1 MISEEQVREVL
12 SEVYDPEIGMDIINL
27 GLVYNIDVVDESS
40 VDVDMTLTTP
50 ACPAGPMIRTQAY
63 AAVASLP
70 GVENVNINLVWM
82 PPWDPKTMMSEDAKI
97 ALGIF

>member
-1 MISEEQVREVL
+1 MPTEDQVREVL
-12 SEVYDPEIGMDIINL
+12 SEVIDPEIGMDILNL
-27 GLVYNIDVVDESS
+27 GLIYNIDIEDEHT
-40 VDVDMTLTTP
+40 VNVDMTLTTP

-63 AAVASLP
+63 AAVATLP
-70 GVENVNINLVWM
+70 GVENVSINLVWS